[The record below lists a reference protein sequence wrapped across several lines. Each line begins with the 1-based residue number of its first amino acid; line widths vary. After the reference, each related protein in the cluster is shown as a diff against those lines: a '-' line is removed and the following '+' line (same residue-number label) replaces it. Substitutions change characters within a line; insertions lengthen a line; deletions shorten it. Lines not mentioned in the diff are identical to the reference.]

1 MGRGMWGGPGGRYCR
16 NRARQAFN
24 NEWRKSH
31 PKNEPPDNQEMPP
44 VCIIV
49 IFLLIFLLILFSK

>member
-1 MGRGMWGGPGGRYCR
+1 MGYRGFGGRYCR

-31 PKNEPPDNQEMPP
+31 PKNEPSGCLTSVLM
-44 VCIIV
+44 V
-49 IFLLIFLLILFSK
+49 IGAVALTAFLLFG